1 MIPSTLEPS
10 SSSGTGSTKPSLPP
24 AAPVKLTFQP
34 DGVVTKAGSPVVVTL
49 HVAEAA
55 DLFQAPVRFK
65 YDPKKLKL
73 NAATAGAFLSSDGQR
88 VNFSY
93 DDQPAKGEVAV
104 QLSRAAGAP
113 GLTGN
118 GALLSLTFMTL
129 APGNTGISVL
139 DSAMQNSKLQS
150 VPAQKP
156 SVEVEI
162 R

>member
-1 MIPSTLEPS
+1 MFPVERPEYQSYQEKQGDGVDTEHEQMAGEPS
-10 SSSGTGSTKPSLPP
+10 SRRGPFPHLRLG
-24 AAPVKLTFQP
+24 
-34 DGVVTKAGSPVVVTL
+34 
-49 HVAEAA
+49 
-55 DLFQAPVRFK
+55 
-65 YDPKKLKL
+65 
-73 NAATAGAFLSSDGQR
+73 AATAGAFLSSDGQR

-129 APGNTGISVL
+129 APGNTGISVI

-156 SVEVEI
+156 GVEVEI